1 MLSPR
6 LFVRAPEQAS
16 VHPRILAI
24 SPSKANRVFA
34 PTRRVLMQSSI
45 LYRALVAYSYLPHHP
60 GQGFIIDRILP
71 RLEPP
76 LNRLRPRTRFG
87 IRFECDLTDKL
98 TREIYYYGFDR
109 RDCRVL
115 SRLVES
121 GQVVLDIGANIGYF
135 SLLFAKWV
143 GATGAVH
150 AFEPFPETVLRFKR
164 NLELNPRLKSI
175 VRIHELAISD
185 SVGSLSMAV
194 PDQGNS
200 GCNYLRTDG
209 SQTIKV
215 TTLDAF
221 VQQERLS
228 NIDLIKIDVEGSE
241 VALLEG
247 ARETIE
253 RFRPVLMIE
262 VNPSTLQR
270 FSKTSADLIELLGKH
285 RYRMSCATRIGT
297 LKPLSC
303 LPIYGEEPNVF
314 AFPIN

>member
-1 MLSPR
+1 MAKR
-6 LFVRAPEQAS
+6 KFYNS
-16 VHPRILAI
+16 VLD
-24 SPSKANRVFA
+24 
-34 PTRRVLMQSSI
+34 
-45 LYRALVAYSYLPHHP
+45 RALAAYSYLPHHP
-60 GQGFIIDRILP
+60 GQGLIVDRILP

-76 LNRLRPRTRFG
+76 LNGLRSRTRYG
-87 IRFECDLTDKL
+87 VRFECDLADKV
-98 TREIYYYGFDR
+98 TREIYYYGFNC

-115 SRLVES
+115 SRLVRP

-143 GATGAVH
+143 GAAGAVH
-150 AFEPFPETVLRFKR
+150 AFEPFPETVLRLKR
-164 NLELNPRLKSI
+164 NLELNACLNSI

-185 SVGSLSMAV
+185 AVGSLSMAV

-209 SQTIKV
+209 SRTIEV

-228 NIDLIKIDVEGSE
+228 RVDLIKIDIEGSE

-253 RFRPVLMIE
+253 RFRPVFMIE
-262 VNPSTLQR
+262 VNPSALQR
-270 FSKTSADLIELLGKH
+270 FSKTSADLIGLLGKH
-285 RYRMSCATRIGT
+285 RYRMSCATPIGT
-297 LKPLSC
+297 LKPLSH
-303 LPIYGEEPNVF
+303 LPVYGQEPNVF